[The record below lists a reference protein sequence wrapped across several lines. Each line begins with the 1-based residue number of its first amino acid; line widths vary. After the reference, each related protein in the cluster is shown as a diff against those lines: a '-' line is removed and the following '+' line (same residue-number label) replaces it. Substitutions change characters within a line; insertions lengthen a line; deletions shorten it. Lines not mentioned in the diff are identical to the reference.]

1 MATDKSYAELKDD
14 TKRILE
20 KWQPILDRCGHL
32 EELEE
37 KLFLANTLEKLT
49 SKAQGVQGTDYVLP
63 DGGTLNVVDQYGT
76 TSTKIGLMVDSILAF
91 LDNEPN
97 PLDRRG
103 GFML

>member
-14 TKRILE
+14 TKKILE

-63 DGGTLNVVDQYGT
+63 DGGTLNVVDQAGT
-76 TSTKIGLMVDSILAF
+76 NRFVLDYDDNGVLCANHQHKDWVD
-91 LDNEPN
+91 
-97 PLDRRG
+97 G
-103 GFML
+103 